1 MTELPPSIA
10 TGLSSMPESVRL
22 SNQSIVIIAIV
33 YKVLTRFQ
41 VLPKCFMYLIFIF
54 TVNTEVSIILT
65 DKENEV

>member
-33 YKVLTRFQ
+33 YKVLTRF
-41 VLPKCFMYLIFIF
+41 
-54 TVNTEVSIILT
+54 
-65 DKENEV
+65 